1 MPGKVKVKII
11 AGRNLPVMD
20 RSGDTTDAFVEVK
33 FGSTTFKT
41 EVFRKSLNPFWNSEW
56 FKFEAD
62 DEELQD
68 EPLQIR
74 IMDHD
79 TYSAHDAIGKVFV
92 DLNPLL
98 VPQSSISGVME
109 QSSNA
114 TGNATMLSGWFPVF
128 DTMHGVRGE
137 ISIRVKVELFSDVSR
152 YRQSSCGVRFFNS
165 LSIPSGYKVY
175 TICGFVEEL
184 VVNDDPEYQWI
195 DKIRTQRSSNEAR
208 QTLFIKLSG
217 EVRRRIGLKALEL
230 GGNAVIG
237 YKQTFDLE
245 GESGVVVRGIGTVM
259 NLNRKQHFTDS
270 LLTSAH
276 SDMLTNTLTDDM
288 LRSCV
293 LTPINVKPELSKTLK
308 FPHLHPLKLT
318 LEKSATFSK
327 MQQKPIGTTF
337 RSGVLNLMKKLKSG
351 MAHKNGVGV
360 EREITIPLKGV
371 SKFSDRSLTIVEE
384 HLSLFDS
391 HSEFIPLNSG
401 DEETSDDPLFF
412 ITSSES
418 EGSSMKSP
426 SENDPNLPLIQVE
439 PGSAPATDELEFFH
453 PSRIRKR
460 ACTMPSLCRCDS
472 ACGDPACSLSL
483 TVPNML
489 TNRQS
494 SEKYGS
500 PTNLKLVKL
509 PVVKKKSS
517 ESDLSMIP
525 KGISGSYEAHVSH
538 ISRQISGSQY
548 MYGLQHEMPE
558 YPFLTLSIY
567 PRSFV
572 VHIGG
577 IVSARSVK
585 LLDRIT
591 NPDEP
596 ETRDAWW
603 AELRMEIR
611 SHARTLGCT
620 FVLGYTEQTSIC
632 DEVCILSASGTAAVV
647 DFQQLEPQEVRTRN
661 SSGSCFGMT
670 SSFEKDKSFKDQ
682 RVKDSSTLPE
692 AQEYLPCS
700 PCHVPYAR
708 TTIPCPVKLARCNVC
723 RKYKVP
729 DVLLATIEV
738 PKGVSVEGKGSL
750 IQARVC
756 RSKREYRGGGDSQAK
771 EVSDALPF
779 LEYELHRQLLA
790 KLRVRGMNAIFGLNV
805 AVSIGDKQL
814 IGVATGTALY
824 LSSLPPSRPP
834 TLSGTG
840 SKEDQL
846 KVAQLSKKLM
856 EYLIESREFYGIE
869 DSTVKNLQ
877 ESGEDD
883 SDHSDLSDDEIP
895 DLFIPGDAKDTCVLE
910 IDDPSEL
917 DIASILADGRPPR
930 TFYSCTTEKLP
941 GLNWSRLESNY
952 LSFTRVWQGRGAY
965 SSQKQLDGCF
975 NTLLQVKY
983 CV

>member
-276 SDMLTNTLTDDM
+276 S
-288 LRSCV
+288 
-293 LTPINVKPELSKTLK
+293 E
-308 FPHLHPLKLT
+308 
-318 LEKSATFSK
+318 
-327 MQQKPIGTTF
+327 
-337 RSGVLNLMKKLKSG
+337 
-351 MAHKNGVGV
+351 
-360 EREITIPLKGV
+360 
-371 SKFSDRSLTIVEE
+371 
-384 HLSLFDS
+384 
-391 HSEFIPLNSG
+391 
-401 DEETSDDPLFF
+401 
-412 ITSSES
+412 
-418 EGSSMKSP
+418 
-426 SENDPNLPLIQVE
+426 
-439 PGSAPATDELEFFH
+439 
-453 PSRIRKR
+453 
-460 ACTMPSLCRCDS
+460 
-472 ACGDPACSLSL
+472 
-483 TVPNML
+483 
-489 TNRQS
+489 QS

-682 RVKDSSTLPE
+682 
-692 AQEYLPCS
+692 
-700 PCHVPYAR
+700 
-708 TTIPCPVKLARCNVC
+708 
-723 RKYKVP
+723 
-729 DVLLATIEV
+729 
-738 PKGVSVEGKGSL
+738 
-750 IQARVC
+750 
-756 RSKREYRGGGDSQAK
+756 
-771 EVSDALPF
+771 
-779 LEYELHRQLLA
+779 
-790 KLRVRGMNAIFGLNV
+790 
-805 AVSIGDKQL
+805 
-814 IGVATGTALY
+814 
-824 LSSLPPSRPP
+824 
-834 TLSGTG
+834 
-840 SKEDQL
+840 
-846 KVAQLSKKLM
+846 
-856 EYLIESREFYGIE
+856 
-869 DSTVKNLQ
+869 
-877 ESGEDD
+877 
-883 SDHSDLSDDEIP
+883 
-895 DLFIPGDAKDTCVLE
+895 
-910 IDDPSEL
+910 
-917 DIASILADGRPPR
+917 
-930 TFYSCTTEKLP
+930 
-941 GLNWSRLESNY
+941 
-952 LSFTRVWQGRGAY
+952 
-965 SSQKQLDGCF
+965 
-975 NTLLQVKY
+975 
-983 CV
+983 